1 MPLTR
6 RRLIIDLKKKSVA
19 KEEISLEER
28 KKFLGGRGLNI
39 SKLISMTDKK
49 TDPLGP
55 ENVLIIG
62 AGLLNGLY
70 FGRLN
75 ISAKSPE
82 SGYLGD
88 SNIGGYFPSEL
99 TRCGFGQIII
109 KNKSE
114 RPVYILIKDD
124 QVEIRDAGHLW
135 GLDTYETQVRLRNEL
150 NEPFAKILCIGPAGE
165 NLVRFA
171 SVASGYKS
179 MAGRTGMGAV
189 FGSKNLKAIVAVGT
203 KSYSIFNPKEFKE
216 TIVSVTDKL
225 MKTGW
230 AKALGRFG
238 SPLLLHYANE
248 KGFISYK
255 YHQKTH
261 IGRDAENLEAEA
273 LDKYATGM
281 VACSGCPVHCRH
293 RYKSS
298 SSFGLLKGEGPEY
311 ASISSFGNQL
321 GNLNL
326 EAVLHLVGICNRL
339 GIDTISG
346 GGYIGWILT
355 LYEKGIIDE
364 KTTGLKLEWGNV
376 SAIEKLLYKIAKRE
390 DFGDIVADGVFAVKK
405 LPEEAKKYL
414 MHIKNISIEMTDERV
429 VKAFALGL
437 ATATRGCCHMR
448 SRVSIDVVQYPRE
461 LLAKF
466 YGGDVGQS
474 YKEYT
479 GKARMVHWHEVFNAM
494 VDSIGICRFA
504 SVFSSINAIDY
515 DDISRLLY
523 NATGLNL
530 TPAELKELGERVYTL
545 ERLYI
550 VREGIT
556 RKDDTLPDHYFDVPV
571 PDGPSKGHYIDRN
584 EFQKM
589 LDEYYELHGWD
600 NNGIPKKETI
610 SKLGLEEY
618 CEN

>member
-6 RRLIIDLKKKSVA
+6 QRLIIDLTEGKIE
-19 KEEISLEER
+19 KEEITIKER
-28 KKFLGGRGLNI
+28 EMFLGGRGLNI
-39 SKLISMTDKK
+39 SKLIKMTGPH
-49 TDPLGP
+49 TDPLKP
-55 ENVLIIG
+55 NNVLIIG

-88 SNIGGYFPSEL
+88 SNIGGYFPSEFA
-99 TRCGFGQIII
+99 RAGYGQMII
-109 KNKSE
+109 KGKSE
-114 RPVYILIKDD
+114 DPVYIFINNDD
-124 QVEIRDAGHLW
+124 VQIRSAKHLW
-135 GLDTYETQVRLRNEL
+135 GLDTYQTQVKIREEL
-150 NEPFAKILCIGPAGE
+150 GNNDVKIICIGPAGE

-189 FGSKNLKAIVAVGT
+189 FGSKNLKAIAVTG
-203 KSYSIFNPKEFKE
+203 KKPFKIHNPQSFRD
-216 TIVSVTDKL
+216 TIIKVTDKL

-248 KGFISYK
+248 KGFLSYK

-261 IGRDAENLEAEA
+261 IGRDAESLEAEA
-273 LDKYATGM
+273 LDNYATGM
-281 VACSGCPVHCRH
+281 IACSGCPVHCRH
-293 RYKSS
+293 RYKANST
-298 SSFGLLKGEGPEY
+298 FGPLKGEGPEY
-311 ASISSFGNQL
+311 ASISSFGNQI

-326 EAVLHLVGICNRL
+326 EGVLYLVEICNKM

-355 LYEKGIIDE
+355 LVEKGIINE
-364 KTTGLKLEWGNV
+364 SMTGLKLEWGNV
-376 SAIEKLLYKIAKRE
+376 EEIAKLLHMIAKRE
-390 DFGDIVADGVFAVKK
+390 GFGDVVADGVFAVKK
-405 LPEEAKKYL
+405 LPEEAEKYL
-414 MHIKNISIEMTDERV
+414 MHIKNVSIEMTDERV

-448 SRVSIDVVQYPRE
+448 SRVSVDVVQYPRE

-479 GKARMVHWHEVFNAM
+479 GKARMVHWHEIFNAM
-494 VDSIGICRFA
+494 VDSAGICRFA

-515 DDISRLLY
+515 EDIANLL
-523 NATGLNL
+523 NFSCGFEFDVNS
-530 TPAELKELGERVYTL
+530 LKELGERIYTL
-545 ERLYI
+545 ERMYI

-556 RKDDTLPDHYFDVPV
+556 RKDDRLPDYYYDVPV
-571 PDGPSKGHYIDRN
+571 PDGPSKGHYIDRD
-584 EFQKM
+584 EFDKM

-600 NNGIPKKETI
+600 KNGVPTKETLER
-610 SKLGLEEY
+610 LGIGGIL
-618 CEN
+618 

>member
-6 RRLIIDLKKKSVA
+6 KRLIIDLKERKVLY
-19 KEEISLEER
+19 EEIGLEER

-39 SKLISMTDKK
+39 SKLIRMTGKN

-55 ENVLIIG
+55 DNVLIIG
-62 AGLLNGLY
+62 GGLLNGLY

-99 TRCGFGQIII
+99 ARCGIGQIII
-109 KNKSE
+109 TGRSE
-114 RPVYILIKDD
+114 EPVYIVINNDN
-124 QVEIRDAGHLW
+124 VEIKKASHLW
-135 GLDTYETQVRLRNEL
+135 GLDTYDTQVRIREEL
-150 NEPFAKILCIGPAGE
+150 KCPDAKILCIGPAGE

-189 FGSKNLKAIVAVGT
+189 FGSKNLKAIVAIGS
-203 KSYSIFNPKEFKE
+203 KPFHIFDPSMFQK
-216 TIVSVTDKL
+216 TIISVTEKL

-248 KGFISYK
+248 KGFLSYK

-261 IGRDAENLEAEA
+261 IGRDAESLEAEA

-298 SSFGLLKGEGPEY
+298 SKFGLLKGEGPEY

-321 GNLNL
+321 GNLDL

-355 LYEKGIIDE
+355 LYERGIIDE
-364 KTTGLKLEWGNV
+364 KLTGLKLEWGNV
-376 SAIEKLLYKIAKRE
+376 DAIEKLLYKIAKRE
-390 DFGDIVADGVFAVKK
+390 EFGDIVADGVFATRK
-405 LPEEAKKYL
+405 LPEEAKRYL

-448 SRVSIDVVQYPRE
+448 SRVSIDVVQYPRD
-461 LLAKF
+461 LLARF
-466 YGGDVGQS
+466 YGGDVGES

-479 GKARMVHWHEVFNAM
+479 GKSRMVHWHEVFNAM
-494 VDSIGICRFA
+494 IDSIGICRFA

-515 DDISRLLY
+515 EDVSKLLY
-523 NATGLNL
+523 SATGINL
-530 TPAELKELGERVYTL
+530 TPLELKELGERIYTL

-571 PDGPSKGHYIDRN
+571 PDGPSKGHFIDRK

-600 NNGIPKKETI
+600 DNGVPTKETI
-610 SKLGLEEY
+610 IKLGLEEY

>member
-6 RRLIIDLKKKSVA
+6 KRLLIDLTEKKFEL
-19 KEEISLEER
+19 EEISRKER
-28 KKFLGGRGLNI
+28 EMFLGGRGLNI
-39 SKLISMTDKK
+39 SKLIQLTGPE

-55 ENVLIIG
+55 ENVLLIS

-88 SNIGGYFPSEL
+88 SNIGGYFPSEFV
-99 TRCGFGQIII
+99 RAGYSQMII
-109 KNKSE
+109 KGKSSE
-114 RPVYILIKDD
+114 PVYIYLNDEEI
-124 QVEIRDAGHLW
+124 EIRSAKHLW
-135 GLDTYETQVRLRNEL
+135 GLDTYETQVKIREEL
-150 NEPFAKILCIGPAGE
+150 KNPEAKIICIGPAGE

-189 FGSKNLKAIVAVGT
+189 FGSKNLKAIVVSG
-203 KSYSIFNPKEFKE
+203 KKPFSIYNPERFQKTIIE
-216 TIVSVTDKL
+216 TTEKL

-248 KGFISYK
+248 KGFLSYK
-255 YHQKTH
+255 YHQKTY

-281 VACSGCPVHCRH
+281 VACGGCPVHCRH
-293 RYKSS
+293 RYKASS
-298 SSFGLLKGEGPEY
+298 TFGLLKGEGPEY
-311 ASISSFGNQL
+311 ASISSFGNQI

-326 EAVLHLVGICNRL
+326 EGVLYLVEICNKM
-339 GIDTISG
+339 GIDTISC

-355 LYEKGIIDE
+355 LFEKGILDE
-364 KTTGLKLEWGNV
+364 KNTGIKLEWGDVKGIAN
-376 SAIEKLLYKIAKRE
+376 LLNMIAKRE
-390 DFGDIVADGVFAVKK
+390 GFGDVVADGVFAVKR

-414 MHIKNISIEMTDERV
+414 MHIKNVSIEMTDERV

-448 SRVSIDVVQYPRE
+448 SRVSVDVVQYPRE

-479 GKARMVHWHEVFNAM
+479 GKARMVHWHEIFNAM
-494 VDSIGICRFA
+494 VDSAGICRFA

-515 DDISRLLY
+515 EDIAKLINY
-523 NATGLNL
+523 ATGLSFDSQSL
-530 TPAELKELGERVYTL
+530 RDLGERIYTL
-545 ERLYI
+545 ERMYI

-556 RKDDTLPDHYFDVPV
+556 RADDTLPDHYFNVPV

-584 EFQKM
+584 EFEKM

-600 NNGIPKKETI
+600 RNGVPKKETI
-610 SKLGLEEY
+610 ERLGIGGIQ
-618 CEN
+618 

>member
-6 RRLIIDLKKKSVA
+6 QRLIIDLTEGKIE
-19 KEEISLEER
+19 KEEITIEER
-28 KKFLGGRGLNI
+28 ERFLGGRGLNI
-39 SKLISMTDKK
+39 SKLIKMTGPH

-55 ENVLIIG
+55 DNVLIIG

-88 SNIGGYFPSEL
+88 SNIGGYFPSEFA
-99 TRCGFGQIII
+99 RAGYGQMII
-109 KNKSE
+109 KGRSKE
-114 RPVYILIKDD
+114 PVYIFINEDR
-124 QVEIRDAGHLW
+124 VEIKSAKHLW
-135 GLDTYETQVRLRNEL
+135 GLDTYSTQLKIREEL
-150 NEPFAKILCIGPAGE
+150 GNNDIKIICIGPAGE

-189 FGSKNLKAIVAVGT
+189 FGSKNLKAIAVIG
-203 KSYSIFNPKEFKE
+203 KKPFKIHNPQSFRD
-216 TIVSVTDKL
+216 TIVKVTDKL

-248 KGFISYK
+248 KGFLSYK

-261 IGRDAENLEAEA
+261 IGRDAESLEAEA

-293 RYKSS
+293 RYKSH
-298 SSFGLLKGEGPEY
+298 SSFGPLQGEGPEY
-311 ASISSFGNQL
+311 ASVSSFGNQI

-326 EAVLHLVGICNRL
+326 EGVLYLVEICNKM

-355 LYEKGIIDE
+355 LVEKGIIDE
-364 KTTGLKLEWGNV
+364 SITGLKLDWGNV
-376 SAIEKLLYKIAKRE
+376 HEIAKLLHMIAKRE
-390 DFGDIVADGVFAVKK
+390 GFGDVVADGVFAVKK
-405 LPEEAKKYL
+405 LPKEAEKYL
-414 MHIKNISIEMTDERV
+414 MHIKNVSIEMTDERV

-448 SRVSIDVVQYPRE
+448 SRVSVDVVQYPRE

-494 VDSIGICRFA
+494 VDSAGICRFA

-515 DDISRLLY
+515 EDIANLL
-523 NATGLNL
+523 NFSCGFEFDVNS
-530 TPAELKELGERVYTL
+530 LKELGERVYTL
-545 ERLYI
+545 ERMYI
-550 VREGIT
+550 VREGIS
-556 RKDDTLPDHYFDVPV
+556 RKDDRLPDYYYDVPV

-584 EFQKM
+584 EFDRM

-600 NNGIPKKETI
+600 KNGVPTKETLER
-610 SKLGLEEY
+610 LGVGGIL
-618 CEN
+618 